1 MNAHVAVK
9 AYTKVGVEYDV
20 TTADPHKLISM
31 LYQGALLAIANARN
45 GILRKDV
52 AVKGA
57 SISKAISIIEDG
69 LNASLDKK
77 VGGELAQ
84 NLSSLYEYMSR
95 RLLTANVNNDMAAL
109 NEVAGLLNDLK
120 GAWDGIKQQ
129 PAAPA
134 ATAIPVINRPAALV
148 YGRV

>member
-52 AVKGA
+52 RQRVRRFPKRFPL
-57 SISKAISIIEDG
+57 SKTG
-69 LNASLDKK
+69 
-77 VGGELAQ
+77 
-84 NLSSLYEYMSR
+84 
-95 RLLTANVNNDMAAL
+95 
-109 NEVAGLLNDLK
+109 
-120 GAWDGIKQQ
+120 
-129 PAAPA
+129 
-134 ATAIPVINRPAALV
+134 
-148 YGRV
+148 